1 MYQLMKDNIFQF
13 VGGHFIYIESF
24 LKLDRLI
31 SVCVDLG
38 SSSN

>member
-1 MYQLMKDNIFQF
+1 MKEDIIQF

-24 LKLDRLI
+24 LNLDRSI